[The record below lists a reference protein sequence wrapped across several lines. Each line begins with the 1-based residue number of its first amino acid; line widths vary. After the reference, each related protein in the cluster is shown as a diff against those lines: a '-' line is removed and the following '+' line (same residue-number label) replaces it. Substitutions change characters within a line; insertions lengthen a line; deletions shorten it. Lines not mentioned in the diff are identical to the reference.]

1 MNASE
6 YQGFIP
12 SEYSVEAEATK
23 FKETYFFGPL
33 ANTMIKA
40 ISNAFSLP
48 IIVFS
53 SALHYPVV
61 YTTPRV
67 CHVSIPLYVA
77 FNQAG
82 TGHYSAL
89 SFQCDEKEQ
98 LNSHHL
104 PSTFAER
111 VSADHSQ
118 DQSQSRCTCGHKDK
132 QSTSKR
138 CIPLQKKYTSVLRCS
153 CLATNKSCTSSF
165 CVSTAVTLMVS
176 DQPKVV
182 APN

>member
-12 SEYSVEAEATK
+12 SEYSVEAEAAK
-23 FKETYFFGPL
+23 FKETSYFFGPL

-40 ISNAFSLP
+40 VSNAFSLP

-82 TGHYSAL
+82 AGHYSAL

-98 LNSHHL
+98 PNSHHL

-118 DQSQSRCTCGHKDK
+118 AQSQSRCTCGHNLHPRDVFRC
-132 QSTSKR
+132 KR
-138 CIPLQKKYTSVLRCS
+138 NTRLSYAVHAWQLTN
-153 CLATNKSCTSSF
+153 LALLHVCA
-165 CVSTAVTLMVS
+165 STAVTLMVS